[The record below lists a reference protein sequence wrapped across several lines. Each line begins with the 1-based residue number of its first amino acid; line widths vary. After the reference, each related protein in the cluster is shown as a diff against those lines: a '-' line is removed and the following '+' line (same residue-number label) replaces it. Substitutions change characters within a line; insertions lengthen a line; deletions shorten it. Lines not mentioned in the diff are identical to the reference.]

1 MGKTITIK
9 GIASDIIAEA
19 YCPNT
24 HTFTLTAGDKTY
36 KVYARDID
44 CKWDLNDG
52 EHYTVSGIVISDDL
66 MLMIATN
73 VDRWGRICDVCGK
86 WHTEGYYVGE
96 DEYACSEECAIKLY
110 GGNETAFRLDLS
122 LLDNEETADAAVT
135 YWTEWE

>member
-1 MGKTITIK
+1 MGKTISIQ
-9 GIASDIIAEA
+9 GIATGISAEA
-19 YCPNT
+19 HNC
-24 HTFTLTAGDKTY
+24 HTFTLTAGNKSY

-52 EHYTVSGIVISDDL
+52 EHYTVSGL
-66 MLMIATN
+66 MITDTLVIATN

-110 GGNETAFRLDLS
+110 GGNELAFRLDLS

>member
-1 MGKTITIK
+1 MGKTISIQ
-9 GIASDIIAEA
+9 GIATGISAEA
-19 YCPNT
+19 HNC
-24 HTFTLTAGDKTY
+24 HTFTLTAGDKSY

-52 EHYTVSGIVISDDL
+52 EHYTVSGILINDDL
-66 MLMIATN
+66 NLVIATN

-110 GGNETAFRLDLS
+110 GGNELAFRLDLS

>member
-1 MGKTITIK
+1 MEKTITIK

-19 YCPNT
+19 YCPHT

-52 EHYTVSGIVISDDL
+52 EHYTVSGLMISDEL
-66 MLMIATN
+66 MLVIATN

-110 GGNETAFRLDLS
+110 GGNEAAFREDLA
-122 LLDNEETADAAVT
+122 LLDDEETADAAVT

>member
-1 MGKTITIK
+1 MGKTISIQ
-9 GIASDIIAEA
+9 GIATGISAEA
-19 YCPNT
+19 HNC
-24 HTFTLTAGDKTY
+24 HTFTLTAGNKSY

-52 EHYTVSGIVISDDL
+52 EHYTVSGILITDTLV
-66 MLMIATN
+66 IATN

-110 GGNETAFRLDLS
+110 GGNELDFRLDLS

>member
-1 MGKTITIK
+1 MGKTISIQ
-9 GIASDIIAEA
+9 GIASGISAEA
-19 YCPNT
+19 HNC
-24 HTFTLTAGDKTY
+24 HTFTLTADSKSY

-52 EHYTVSGIVISDDL
+52 EHYTVSGL
-66 MLMIATN
+66 MITDTLVIATN

-96 DEYACSEECAIKLY
+96 DEYACSDECAIKLY
-110 GGNETAFRLDLS
+110 NGNEAAFREDLT
-122 LLDNEETADAAVT
+122 LLDNEETADDAVT

>member
-1 MGKTITIK
+1 MEKTITIQ
-9 GIASDIIAEA
+9 GIASGISTFYTQAK
-19 YCPNT
+19 CC
-24 HTFTLTAGDKTY
+24 HSFTLTADDKSY

-44 CKWDLNDG
+44 CEWDLNDG
-52 EHYTVSGIVISDDL
+52 DHYTVSGIVITDEMVVAIS
-66 MLMIATN
+66 

-110 GGNETAFRLDLS
+110 NGNEAAFREDLA
-122 LLDNEETADAAVT
+122 LLDDEETADDAVT

>member
-1 MGKTITIK
+1 MGKTISIQ
-9 GIASDIIAEA
+9 GIASGISAEA
-19 YCPNT
+19 NNC
-24 HTFTLTAGDKTY
+24 HTFTLTAGDKSY

-52 EHYTVSGIVISDDL
+52 EHYTVSG
-66 MLMIATN
+66 LMITDTLVIATS

-96 DEYACSEECAIKLY
+96 DEYACSDECAIKLY
-110 GGNETAFRLDLS
+110 GGNELAFRLDLS